1 MSQGEKTRTLV
12 MTALFAAIVF
22 VATRIN
28 IPTGI
33 GSHIVHVGDSM
44 IYLAACILP
53 LPYAMAAGAI
63 GAALADALTPG
74 CMVYVIPTLII
85 KATLVLYFTHNK
97 GKFICIRNVVAVVL
111 AGLTGV
117 FGYYLADIVITGNV
131 VAGLAAIL
139 PGLIQPLGSAIVF
152 LAVGGAFDIMGV
164 KGKLSRQLRGNV

>member
-33 GSHIVHVGDSM
+33 GGHIVHVGDSM

-63 GAALADALTPG
+63 GAALSDALTPG
-74 CMVYVIPTLII
+74 CMVYVIPTLMI

-97 GKFICIRNVVAVVL
+97 GKFICLRNVIAVIL

-117 FGYYLADIVITGNV
+117 FGYYLADIIITGNV
-131 VAGLAAIL
+131 VAAFAAVL
-139 PGLIQPLGSAIVF
+139 PGLLQPLGSAIIF
-152 LAVGGAFDIMGV
+152 LAVGGAFDIMGI